1 MPFPQWLRCT
11 ACNRLAPLDSSS
23 TWGFVNDKPRRP
35 EEAKFFH
42 QDCPRKKRQ
51 PLAVAAR
58 FVLACVNGHL
68 DDFPYREFVHRGGAC
83 PEASHPA
90 LLMDDYGGNRGANVM
105 IRCTRCPA
113 KRNIS

>member
-1 MPFPQWLRCT
+1 MSAL
-11 ACNRLAPLDSSS
+11 
-23 TWGFVNDKPRRP
+23 GFVEAPRR
-35 EEAKFFH
+35 
-42 QDCPRKKRQ
+42 R
-51 PLAVAAR
+51 AR
-58 FVLACVNGHL
+58 FLLACVNGHL

-113 KRNIS
+113 KRNIGQAMGRRDEESLPMCGGRHLHFRIGGGDVV